1 MIRIFA
7 LILLALKFYFVLD
20 DQFEFYHSHNLKV
33 LREWGKEEALGR
45 QFDILTWIR
54 LRWDRLDL
62 GFIELDAI

>member
-54 LRWDRLDL
+54 LR
-62 GFIELDAI
+62 